1 MVGSPSLLN
10 RQKSPGI
17 QVKLGLFVFST
28 SCMGY
33 KVHVYMK
40 QPPSH
45 VAIDVGEAEFSL
57 PPVLMQQISFE
68 HQGKVETGLI
78 ERIDPPDW
86 KKRGAVP
93 EVYVVLSPGE

>member
-1 MVGSPSLLN
+1 
-10 RQKSPGI
+10 
-17 QVKLGLFVFST
+17 
-28 SCMGY
+28 MGY

-45 VAIDVGEAEFSL
+45 VAIDVGEAELSL
-57 PPVLMQQISFE
+57 RPALLEQVSFE

-86 KKRGAVP
+86 EKQGVVP
-93 EVYVVLSPGE
+93 DVYVVLSPGE